1 MSGNK
6 MLRAAAAVLC
16 AAMLLPA
23 GGTAFAGP
31 DAVRVLQ
38 QAESARPTEKEILY
52 GAHMG
57 YTDTGLGWDIGSN
70 YPAEARV
77 DYVTGNLYV
86 KLNAGNTF
94 YKVAYNSQD
103 TDTTILG
110 NSFTC
115 NYTQTLK
122 PYQKG
127 SDDVL
132 VYTDEYGKKEY
143 LEKTMDADGTTWW
156 GSFALQPNGDR
167 SGGYYQIFD
176 ELGRVQ
182 QISIPH
188 LAYQELMH
196 FTYNPLGLL
205 IQTVGQVEGQGFASE
220 SRLYYTLIGDM
231 QLPLVT
237 RMVNTGML
245 DMRFDY
251 DGDGNMTVYQVGNA
265 APLELMYESGSSRI
279 SYILDTVSNQSMT
292 FGYTLHDGCYK
303 VSFVKKTD
311 AMGNILDQTQFA
323 YGNGQTVIIDKDG
336 NATVK
341 TY

>member
-1 MSGNK
+1 MRNK
-6 MLRAAAAVLC
+6 TLRAAAAVLC
-16 AAMLLPA
+16 VALLLPA
-23 GGTAFAGP
+23 ADTAFAGVSSS
-31 DAVRVLQ
+31 AAAQ
-38 QAESARPTEKEILY
+38 QAESAQPTEKEILY

-77 DYVTGNLYV
+77 DYITGNLCV
-86 KLNAGNTF
+86 NLNVDNTF
-94 YKVAYNSQD
+94 YKIAYNSQG

-110 NSFTC
+110 NNFTC
-115 NYTQTLK
+115 NYTQSLK

-132 VYTDEYGKKEY
+132 VYSDECGKKEY
-143 LEKTMDADGTTWW
+143 LEKTVDAEGATWW

-167 SGGYYQIFD
+167 SGGHDQIFD
-176 ELGRVQ
+176 ALGRVQ
-182 QISIPH
+182 QIRIPH
-188 LAYQELMH
+188 LAYLELMH

-205 IQTVGQVEGQGFASE
+205 IQTAGQVEGQGFASE
-220 SRLYYTLIGDM
+220 SRLFYTLIGDR

-245 DMRFDY
+245 DMLFDY
-251 DGDGNMTVYQVGNA
+251 DSNGNMTFCQVGND
-265 APLELMYESGSSRI
+265 APLELMYENGSSRI
-279 SYILDTVSNQSMT
+279 CCILNAVRNQRIT

-311 AMGNILDQTQFA
+311 ASGNMLDQTQFA

-341 TY
+341 IH